1 MNRIVQKRR
10 PELPGF
16 NDENAET
23 PRRATREDGLAM
35 RDLKATVNNLPLD
48 QRMVLLLVAVEEL
61 SYEQTA
67 MALDIPAGT
76 VMSHLA
82 RARERLRLQLNG
94 QGPAIRRVSRNCA
107 ISGLSWSADASCRI
121 RPDRLRSSCIKM
133 GAANGSRFTY
143 TTPCPAVARPRFV
156 MRKRARSGC
165 SIGWMAHSVTLLR
178 ENSKDGNYSV
188 LPRMF
193 TAPSIPDPRRSSRSR
208 PGVACRVVR
217 PP

>member
-23 PRRATREDGLAM
+23 PCRATREDGLAM

-67 MALDIPAGT
+67 MALDIPVGT

-94 QGPAIRRVSRNCA
+94 QGPAIRRV
-107 ISGLSWSADASCRI
+107 
-121 RPDRLRSSCIKM
+121 K
-133 GAANGSRFTY
+133 
-143 TTPCPAVARPRFV
+143 
-156 MRKRARSGC
+156 
-165 SIGWMAHSVTLLR
+165 
-178 ENSKDGNYSV
+178 
-188 LPRMF
+188 
-193 TAPSIPDPRRSSRSR
+193 
-208 PGVACRVVR
+208 
-217 PP
+217 